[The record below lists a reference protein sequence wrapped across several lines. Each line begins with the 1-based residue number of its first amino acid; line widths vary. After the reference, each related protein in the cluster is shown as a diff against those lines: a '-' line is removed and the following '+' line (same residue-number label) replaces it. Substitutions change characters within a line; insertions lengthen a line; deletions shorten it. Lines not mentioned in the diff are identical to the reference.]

1 MWQDLPSFGLSLRM
15 VSPREVRAARAFLG
29 WSRQKLADKA
39 RLSVNAVV
47 RLEQDIVD
55 SRTSTLLS
63 VRGALEAQG
72 ISFLSRSSDVEGI
85 RFDAKPKPSKGSLKS
100 NR

>member
-1 MWQDLPSFGLSLRM
+1 MWLELPLFGLSLGM

-47 RLEQDIVD
+47 RLEQDVVD
-55 SRTSTLLS
+55 SRTSTVVA
-63 VRGALEAQG
+63 VRTVLEEQG
-72 ISFLSRSSDVEGI
+72 ISFLSRAGQIEGI
-85 RFDAKPKPSKGSLKS
+85 EFRTKRGRAAKLSSKA
-100 NR
+100 